1 MVKAVVCCGKFPS
14 TIESALHRCF
24 IHTFEF
30 AVLVEAKLR
39 VCVCLFVVCAG
50 DGGENPA
57 FWYIPVKWRENT
69 HQVDP
74 EQPGTT
80 TTPHTQNWVSTSGG
94 ASALNTKTPHRKI
107 QHPPRRWEGT
117 KRGWGQRHSM
127 VLSSQEPGHIQ
138 THTTQPNP
146 WRCVSHTYTHTHTD
160 TCAHKP
166 TVVSNTGATRVLS
179 STLSV
184 LLSGRFLKFGRLEK
198 PTDGVMSYHN
208 VAAHTLRNTRHE
220 YACISTNR
228 HTHSD
233 PHQQKCDS
241 RVPPGDED
249 GEWMGDPRQRAL
261 LPSSGALH
269 HRPVVTALLCDLFCC
284 SFVFSSLCPFSY
296 LISSISEPQS
306 PRRIVYK
313 DVFYRRHKL
322 DEVSTAGLESIMSS
336 SLWRSSSVESR

>member
-1 MVKAVVCCGKFPS
+1 MERKYPS
-14 TIESALHRCF
+14 GRSWTAWDHNNTT
-24 IHTFEF
+24 HT
-30 AVLVEAKLR
+30 KLSEHEWR
-39 VCVCLFVVCAG
+39 SFNPQHKNTTQ
-50 DGGENPA
+50 ENPA
-57 FWYIPVKWRENT
+57 PSSSLGGNKARMRTETFNGAIVSGTWPHPDAYYTTKPLEVC
-69 HQVDP
+69 
-74 EQPGTT
+74 QP
-80 TTPHTQNWVSTSGG
+80 H
-94 ASALNTKTPHRKI
+94 L
-107 QHPPRRWEGT
+107 
-117 KRGWGQRHSM
+117 
-127 VLSSQEPGHIQ
+127 
-138 THTTQPNP
+138 
-146 WRCVSHTYTHTHTD
+146 YTHTHTD

-166 TVVSNTGATRVLS
+166 TVASNTGATRVLS

-284 SFVFSSLCPFSY
+284 SFVLFPLLSALLATWLVPY
-296 LISSISEPQS
+296 LSHNHPE
-306 PRRIVYK
+306 
-313 DVFYRRHKL
+313 
-322 DEVSTAGLESIMSS
+322 E
-336 SLWRSSSVESR
+336 